1 MSSTPIFQD
10 QIVVDGILQVKNCIK
25 NIDNSLNERG
35 MRNKFG
41 SLSSYKEEIKNLKS
55 PKFSNVSLND
65 LYTFKNGVL
74 YENTDQDYKIE
85 YKTLTTTTPFKNSS
99 IPHYYRT
106 AMVSAYWTN
115 ISANNNLKKFIKRTD
130 LSSAKNMLHETEKYF
145 RPTVLRWND
154 YDYFLENTHCLSSV
168 KINCDYLEG
177 GLNYAFRN
185 CKNLV
190 STEIKINKAHYEIIS
205 ETARCNGCYSLEDVK
220 KSSYFDSERSNK
232 YISSLIIPTIGIGGV
247 GPETRLIGGTTYTW
261 GCKLEPTTP
270 GPIPYEYTP
279 KFKGILYK
287 AFEGCDNLKIV
298 SLPDVYFNDIFDYS
312 GENQDKL
319 TSTFEISS
327 YFGISPSCSAIL
339 RLKDVDINTS
349 EGGYASE
356 DKKYI
361 CLDNKIVHVLSTDYD
376 IDSDDPKKHTIHVSP
391 ATYYDG
397 DNNRL
402 TANIIGKNAFSKIET
417 TYDCASLYIENG
429 ILSVE
434 DYAFGTTSEPNN
446 RGYWNEPIVTDYLTK
461 RWILSLPSGLKY
473 IGNGAFSNCRITEN
487 FTIPSSV
494 EHIGENAL
502 RIRSQL
508 VHRGSS
514 GSDFYPITVSVTF
527 EGKTLGQVKSMENYP
542 FGLDKYA
549 LYSANKP
556 RYQAPNVTIHCTD
569 GSEMVCW
576 NEQ

>member
-10 QIVVDGILQVKNCIK
+10 QIIVDGILQVKNCIK

-35 MRNKFG
+35 MHSKFG

-55 PKFSNVSLND
+55 PKFSSVSIND
-65 LYTFKNGVL
+65 IYTFKNGVL
-74 YENTDQDYKIE
+74 YENKNPDYRIE
-85 YKTLTTTTPFKNSS
+85 YKTLTQTTPFGNSDT
-99 IPHYYRT
+99 PHFRRNQ
-106 AMVSAYWTN
+106 MLSSYWTDV
-115 ISANNNLKKFIKRTD
+115 SANNDLKKFIKRTD
-130 LSSAKNMLHETEKYF
+130 LSSAKNMLHERESYF
-145 RPTVLRWND
+145 RPTVID
-154 YDYFLENTHCLSSV
+154 AYDYFFDDTDCLSSA
-168 KINCDYLEG
+168 KINCDYLLN

-185 CKNLV
+185 CKNLISV
-190 STEIKINKAHYEIIS
+190 EIKVNKAHYDALSSPDDRYVDCHGSYSIS
-205 ETARCNGCYSLEDVK
+205 EIKN
-220 KSSYFDSERSNK
+220 SSYIDSGN
-232 YISSLIIPTIGIGGV
+232 YVSSLIKPTYGIGAIGA
-247 GPETRLIGGTTYTW
+247 ETKCTSYNW
-261 GCKLEPTTP
+261 GIRCVPCGNKAF
-270 GPIPYEYTP
+270 GEYAP
-279 KFKGILYK
+279 RFKGILHK

-319 TSTFEISS
+319 TSIFEIFS

-339 RLKDVDINTS
+339 RLKDVDVNTS
-349 EGGYASE
+349 EVGYASE
-356 DKKYI
+356 DKKYT
-361 CLDNKIVHVLSTDYD
+361 CLDNKIVHVLSPDYV
-376 IDSDDPKKHTIHVSP
+376 IDSDDPRKHTIYVSP

-549 LYSANKP
+549 LYSTNKP
-556 RYQAPNVTIHCTD
+556 RYQAPNVTIHCTEE